1 MRKRVMTAFFA
12 LMTLCSMSF
21 IFLNSAMN
29 SEDSG
34 DLSLGVV
41 RFLYGLVQNP
51 PFRKN
56 ASETVQS
63 PNSGTESEAATE
75 SFAAVGNAETEN
87 GKSDPQKDQ
96 RIQKLNKPI
105 RKAAHAVEYVFLG
118 FSLCGLYL
126 CLFSKSDFRKCGLW
140 TLLSGVLYAASDEFH
155 QLFVDGRACQAS
167 DVVIDTVGVSVG
179 ILLLL
184 SMAFLLKRGN
194 RAS

>member
-1 MRKRVMTAFFA
+1 MQKRVMTAFFA

-29 SEDSG
+29 SEDS
-34 DLSLGVV
+34 DDMSLGVV

-63 PNSGTESEAATE
+63 PNSGTESEAAAE

-96 RIQKLNKPI
+96 LIQKLNEPI
-105 RKAAHAVEYVFLG
+105 RKAAHAVF
-118 FSLCGLYL
+118 
-126 CLFSKSDFRKCGLW
+126 SDFRCAGCIFVCFRNPIFENAGFGHCFRAFYMPPPTNFISFSSMDAPVRQA
-140 TLLSGVLYAASDEFH
+140 TL
-155 QLFVDGRACQAS
+155 
-167 DVVIDTVGVSVG
+167 
-179 ILLLL
+179 
-184 SMAFLLKRGN
+184 
-194 RAS
+194 